1 MNKDLAKIMHQKDMT
16 KACALLNNKA
26 AELEE
31 FIIMAVRESFT
42 ADQVEREIYK
52 QMIKLHSDLMQDFVS
67 TKNSTPLLIT
77 GNRPANPT
85 FQLI

>member
-1 MNKDLAKIMHQKDMT
+1 MHQKDINS
-16 KACALLNNKA
+16 KAVDLLNNKA

-52 QMIKLHSDLMQDFVS
+52 QMIKLHSDIMQEFVS
-67 TKNSTPLLIT
+67 KQNSSPLLIT
-77 GNRPANPT
+77 ES
-85 FQLI
+85 